1 YNTTKTINGTVCYYY
16 TNSTLTN
23 CLSNG
28 YDITKPTKA
37 NYTFS
42 GYYTGT
48 NGSGTNYVNSSGTFI
63 NNVYKTTGNRTLY
76 AKWTLNTKK
85 MYVNDINGLYC
96 MSKSGGGER
105 IRLFS
110 CGDVITVK
118 ANSEPNGWYYV
129 PNLGCYS
136 SGEYLSDT
144 LTVNCSGGTPSGSGC
159 GIPCSCNGEYLVF
172 SSGCTADQKSYYMK
186 KYYCRNGYVYN
197 RDNNQIAS
205 GCA

>member
-1 YNTTKTINGTVCYYY
+1 M
-16 TNSTLTN
+16 
-23 CLSNG
+23 
-28 YDITKPTKA
+28 
-37 NYTFS
+37 
-42 GYYTGT
+42 
-48 NGSGTNYVNSSGTFI
+48 NSSGTFI

-136 SGEYLSDT
+136 SGEYLST
-144 LTVNCSGGTPSGSGC
+144 TKPTNCPSSGGGSTGGGTAGC
-159 GIPCSCNGEYLVF
+159 GALCNCKDGKIQLI
-172 SSGCTADQKSYYMK
+172 GDCTDGKAAPILKNYTCK
-186 KYYCRNGYVYN
+186 NGYLYTKGGAKAC
-197 RDNNQIAS
+197 Q
-205 GCA
+205 